1 MTGSG
6 LFAVLGI
13 TVRTTGSINR
23 SFDSKKGIPSMTSCD
38 ASGATLRT
46 VGDLTLAV
54 TGGRNYS
61 FVKSSLEKHTDFF
74 ESALCN
80 REGDAIGRGRKELGF
95 RLTSFSDIRSQV
107 EPQSTNPCAET
118 WSSN

>member
-23 SFDSKKGIPSMTSCD
+23 SFYSEKGIPSMTSCD

-54 TGGRNYS
+54 TGGRNCS

-80 REGDAIGRGRKELGF
+80 REEDAVG
-95 RLTSFSDIRSQV
+95 
-107 EPQSTNPCAET
+107 
-118 WSSN
+118 